1 MLATMVVK
9 TLSVINKLGLHARAS
24 VKLINLACK
33 FQSDIRLGFKGR
45 EVNAKSVLGVMA
57 LGATQGTEVEL
68 KVSGPDEKLAV
79 EKITELFGQRFGE
92 SE

>member
-1 MLATMVVK
+1 MLVK
-9 TLSVINKLGLHARAS
+9 SISVINKLGLHARAS

-33 FQSDIRLGFKGR
+33 FQSDIRLEFKGR
-45 EVNAKSVLGVMA
+45 EVNAKSILGIMA
-57 LGATQGTEVEL
+57 LGATQGTQVEL

-79 EKITELFGQRFGE
+79 EKITELFSQRFEE